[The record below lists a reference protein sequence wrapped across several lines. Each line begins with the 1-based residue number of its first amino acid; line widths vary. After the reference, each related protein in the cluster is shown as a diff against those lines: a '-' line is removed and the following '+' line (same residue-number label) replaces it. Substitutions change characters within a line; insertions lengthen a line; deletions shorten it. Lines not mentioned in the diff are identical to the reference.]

1 MKNPNIQEIKLH
13 YIANISN
20 DSITIT
26 SSEEAFNAFKQIFD
40 PNTLA
45 IREEFNI
52 LYLNR
57 ANKLIGSYQD
67 FKGGITGVAIDLRI
81 IFSIALKCLAV
92 NIIVAHNHP
101 SNNLKPSEE
110 DLELTQKIH
119 EAGKILDINLMDHL
133 ILGTDNNYVSFV
145 KEGWM

>member
-20 DSITIT
+20 DAITIT
-26 SSEEAFNAFKQIFD
+26 SSDEAFNAFKQIFD